1 MDLGTHLFTGVF
13 AATFWPGLSVSQ
25 KVLVVLFS
33 ILPDS
38 FEWAHQ
44 WARKVYDK
52 DNHLTVEDYNRL
64 SKKIEGHWYMW
75 PYNLFHSILVPII
88 LFILSIIFHWP
99 LVYSFVWLLHLLLD
113 LPSHKIKLGLK
124 LWWPFSEK
132 RLHGFFDWWL
142 IKFFRG
148 WERWGYWAILTVISF
163 IIVKNFW

>member
-1 MDLGTHLFTGVF
+1 MDLGTHLFTGVLM
-13 AATFWPGLSVSQ
+13 ASFWPSLDLQQ
-25 KVLVVLFS
+25 KIIVVLFS

-52 DNHLTVEDYNRL
+52 DDHLTVEDYNRL
-64 SKKIEGHWYMW
+64 SKKIEGHLYML
-75 PYNLFHSILVPII
+75 PYNLFHNIFAPII
-88 LFILSIIFHWP
+88 IFILSIIFHWP
-99 LVYSFVWLLHLLLD
+99 LVYSLVWLTHLLLD

-132 RLHGFFDWWL
+132 RLQGFFDWWL
-142 IKFFRG
+142 VKFFQG
-148 WERWGYWAILTVISF
+148 WELWGYWAILVVISF